1 MHTISQR
8 LTAFEA
14 TAGRTGAG
22 SFRDLVRA
30 AASRA
35 FETLLLWQRRANE
48 RHALDHLDDR
58 ILRDLGLN
66 RAEVAWESRKPFWRA

>member
-14 TAGRTGAG
+14 TVGRIGAG
-22 SFRDLVRA
+22 YFRDLVRA
-30 AASRA
+30 AASRT
-35 FETLLLWQRRANE
+35 FGTLLLWQRRANE
-48 RHALDHLDDR
+48 RHALAHLDDR

-66 RAEVAWESRKPFWRA
+66 RAEVAWESRKPFWRV